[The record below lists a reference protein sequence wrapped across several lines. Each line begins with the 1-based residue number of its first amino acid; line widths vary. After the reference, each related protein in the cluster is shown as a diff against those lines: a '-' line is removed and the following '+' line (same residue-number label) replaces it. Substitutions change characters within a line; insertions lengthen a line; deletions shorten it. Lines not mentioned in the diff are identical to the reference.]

1 MKRIFLYINPKSLND
16 ATSHYIGIVNR
27 AATELGFV
35 FLITESIKNIKFG
48 DIIFTITTNNYIKGF
63 FLRPFCK
70 TIFWSQGIDPEESM
84 MREKNIFKYYL
95 KSLIEYIALSL
106 SSFKLF
112 VSKAMLNHYKNKY
125 NFNDKNYTTMPC
137 YNLHYSEFA
146 QKNLNR
152 YEYPSFVY
160 AGSLSIWQNIE
171 ETLKV
176 YKCLENQIQ
185 NSTLTLLTEEIEKAN
200 NLIEEHNIKSAH
212 VKYVDL
218 RDLNNELL
226 KYKYGFLL
234 RRDNL
239 VNNVATP
246 TKMNSYLACGLIP
259 IFTDAITDYKDQ
271 INLKDFSLRIS
282 SDLSIDEI
290 AKKIIDFESS
300 KKNYSDLDIE
310 IKKIFDE
317 YYNDN
322 RYIEEIK
329 AGLKEHLSIK

>member
-1 MKRIFLYINPKSLND
+1 MKRIVLYINPKSLND
-16 ATSHYIGIVNR
+16 ATSHYIEIVNR
-27 AATELGFV
+27 AATELGFFFV
-35 FLITESIKNIKFG
+35 ITESINNIKFG

-95 KSLIEYIALSL
+95 KSLIEYIVLSL
-106 SSFKLF
+106 PSFKLF
-112 VSKAMLNHYKNKY
+112 VSKAMLNHYKYKY

-137 YNLHYSEFA
+137 YNLHYSEPL

-152 YEYPSFVY
+152 YKNPSFVY
-160 AGSLSIWQNIE
+160 AGSLSIWQNID
-171 ETLKV
+171 ETLQV
-176 YKCLENQIQ
+176 YKCIENKIQ

-200 NLIEEHNIKSAH
+200 NLLKEHNIKSAH

-218 RDLNNELL
+218 EDLNNELQ

-271 INLKDFSLRIS
+271 INLKDFSLGMS

-300 KKNYSDLDIE
+300 KKDFSHLNIE
-310 IKKIFDE
+310 IKKIFNE
-317 YYNDN
+317 YYNDK
-322 RYIEEIK
+322 RYIKEIK
-329 AGLKEHLSIK
+329 VGLKEYLSIK

>member
-1 MKRIFLYINPKSLND
+1 MKRIILYINPKSLND
-16 ATSHYIGIVNR
+16 ATSHYIEIVNR

-35 FLITESIKNIKFG
+35 FLITESINNIKFG
-48 DIIFTITTNNYIKGF
+48 DVIFTITTNNYIKGF
-63 FLRPFCK
+63 VLRPFCK

-95 KSLIEYIALSL
+95 KSLIEFIVLSL
-106 SSFKLF
+106 PSFKLF
-112 VSKAMLNHYKNKY
+112 VSKAMLIHYKNKY
-125 NFNDKNYTTMPC
+125 NFNAKNYATMPC
-137 YNLHYSEFA
+137 YNLHYSKPL
-146 QKNLNR
+146 QKNLDR
-152 YEYPSFVY
+152 YKNPSFVY
-160 AGSLSIWQNIE
+160 AGSLSIWQNID
-171 ETLKV
+171 ETLQV

-322 RYIEEIK
+322 RYIKEIK
-329 AGLKEHLSIK
+329 AGLREYLSIK

>member
-1 MKRIFLYINPKSLND
+1 MKRVVLYTNPKSLND
-16 ATSHYIGIVNR
+16 ATSHYIEIVNR

-35 FLITESIKNIKFG
+35 FLITQSINNIKFG

-95 KSLIEYIALSL
+95 KSLIEYIVLSL
-106 SSFKLF
+106 PSFKLF
-112 VSKAMLNHYKNKY
+112 VSEAMLKHYKYKY
-125 NFNDKNYTTMPC
+125 NFKNKNYITMPC
-137 YNLHYSEFA
+137 YNLQCSESL
-146 QKNLNR
+146 QKNLKK
-152 YEYPSFVY
+152 YENPSFVY
-160 AGSLSIWQNIE
+160 AGSLSIWQNID
-171 ETLKV
+171 ETLQV
-176 YKCLENQIQ
+176 YKSLEDKIQ
-185 NSTLTLLTEEIEKAN
+185 NSTLTLLTEEIEKAK
-200 NLIEEHNIKSAH
+200 NLVQEHNLKSAH

-218 RDLNNELL
+218 QDLNNELL

-234 RRDNL
+234 RSDNL

-246 TKMNSYLACGLIP
+246 TKMNSYLACGIVP
-259 IFTDAITDYKDQ
+259 IFTDAITDYKNK
-271 INLKDFSLRIS
+271 INLKDFSLKMS

-300 KKNYSDLDIE
+300 KKDFSVFHIK
-310 IKKIFDE
+310 IKKIFEE

-322 RYIEEIK
+322 RYIKEIK
-329 AGLKEHLSIK
+329 AGLKEYLSIK

>member
-1 MKRIFLYINPKSLND
+1 MKRIVLYINSKSLND
-16 ATSHYIGIVNR
+16 ATSHYIEIVNR
-27 AATELGFV
+27 AVTELGFV
-35 FLITESIKNIKFG
+35 FLITESINDIKFR

-63 FLRPFCK
+63 FLRPLSK

-95 KSLIEYIALSL
+95 KSFIEYIVLSL
-106 SSFKLF
+106 PSFKLF
-112 VSKAMLNHYKNKY
+112 VSNAMLNHYKNKY
-125 NFNDKNYTTMPC
+125 NFNAKSYTTMPC
-137 YNLHYSEFA
+137 YNLHYSEPL
-146 QKNLNR
+146 QNNLNR
-152 YEYPSFVY
+152 YKNPSFVY
-160 AGSLSIWQNIE
+160 AGSLSIWQNID
-171 ETLKV
+171 ETLQV
-176 YKCLENQIQ
+176 YKCLENHIQ

-200 NLIEEHNIKSAH
+200 NLIEKHNIKSAN

-234 RRDNL
+234 RRNNI

-271 INLKDFSLRIS
+271 IDLKDFSLRIS
-282 SDLSIDEI
+282 SNLSVDEI

-300 KKNYSDLDIE
+300 KKDYSNLDIE
-310 IKKIFDE
+310 IKKIFDK
-317 YYNDN
+317 YYNDIK
-322 RYIEEIK
+322 YTKEIK
-329 AGLKEHLSIK
+329 LGLKEYLSIK